1 MKKIFL
7 FLFILISACS
17 RRPQAFFQKSN
28 SESSSEKS
36 KKFSFR
42 TPIFRI
48 KSKEITIDSIYK
60 TQNLSFDV
68 PIENPKLQK
77 LENKAVAELVSFKKT
92 EELAKENVAVSKPE
106 NLSIISFGLALF
118 TTMLFAVLIIANLW
132 ILGSGISSFL
142 WLLSGLLGLMGI
154 KKAKLIGLN
163 RGLKLAKAAIIM
175 SFLALLFVLITVLVL
190 AA

>member
-1 MKKIFL
+1 MKKILL
-7 FLFILISACS
+7 FLFIITSACS

-28 SESSSEKS
+28 SESSSEKP

-48 KSKEITIDSIYK
+48 KSKEITIDSVYK
-60 TQNLSFDV
+60 TQNLSFVV

-77 LENKAVAELVSFKKT
+77 LENKAAAELVSLKKT
-92 EELAKENVAVSKPE
+92 KELVKENVAVSKPE
-106 NLSIISFGLALF
+106 SLSIVSFGLALF
-118 TTMLFAVLIIANLW
+118 TTMLFAVLLIANVW

-154 KKAKLIGLN
+154 KKAKLIGSN

>member
-28 SESSSEKS
+28 SESSSEKP
-36 KKFSFR
+36 KKFVFR

-60 TQNLSFDV
+60 TQNISFAV

-77 LENKAVAELVSFKKT
+77 LENKAVTELVSLKKT

-106 NLSIISFGLALF
+106 NLSIVSFGLALF
-118 TTMLFAVLIIANLW
+118 TTMLFAVLLIANLW

-154 KKAKLIGLN
+154 KKAKLIGSN